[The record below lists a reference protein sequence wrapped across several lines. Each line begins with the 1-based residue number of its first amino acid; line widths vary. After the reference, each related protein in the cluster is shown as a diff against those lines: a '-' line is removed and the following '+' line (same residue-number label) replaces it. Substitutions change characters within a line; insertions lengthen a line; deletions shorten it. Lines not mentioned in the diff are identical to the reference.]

1 MRPVSDITAEDLTA
15 VIAYLS
21 GTNPTGRG
29 AGAATPA
36 FPPGPVVASGG
47 APQPA
52 LPPRFLGPFYPGVGG
67 NAGNMPYPAE
77 VAEIP
82 AERYMSEYAVMA
94 SATKPPYTTLTAY
107 DLNTGEIKWQIKP
120 GDHPP
125 TVAAGGPTDTGGLAL
140 RTGIMPTRT
149 GLVFLAGGDGKLRAY
164 DEDTGKVLW
173 TGSFAGSSRGV
184 PVMYESRG
192 RQYLVITA
200 IQGGGVFPGQAPAP
214 GQPQLPSGTP
224 IGHIAFA
231 LPRR

>member
-1 MRPVSDITAEDLTA
+1 MTSDQLTA
-15 VIAYLS
+15 VIAYLAA
-21 GTNPTGRG
+21 TNPTGRG
-29 AGAATPA
+29 VGPAAPA

-47 APQPA
+47 APQPP

-77 VAEIP
+77 VTDVP

-107 DLNTGEIKWQIKP
+107 DLNTGEIKWQVRP

-140 RTGIMPTRT
+140 RTGIMPTRS

-164 DEDTGKVLW
+164 DEETGKVLW
-173 TGSFAGSSRGV
+173 AGTFAGSSRGV

-192 RQYLVITA
+192 RQYLVINA
-200 IQGGGVFPGQAPAP
+200 IQGGGVFPGQTPP
-214 GQPQLPSGTP
+214 PGTP
-224 IGHIAFA
+224 AVPEGTPTGYVAFA